1 MNKRHAFAL
10 TLALPLS
17 LSIALP
23 ETALATDIGYVD
35 MQQVLEKS
43 KLGSRV
49 QADLRKDFEPKA
61 KPLGEEE
68 QAIRQLQATLA
79 KESALMSKDQ
89 AAKKEAEIKKR
100 IQAYEKTAG
109 AFQQELMKAQQEKGR
124 EVLGPAQKAVDA
136 VAKEKKLSVV
146 LERSMAGIVYLD
158 KGLDITGEVVK
169 QMDAGTK

>member
-1 MNKRHAFAL
+1 MNKRYILALALAFPTFLSL
-10 TLALPLS
+10 TLPG
-17 LSIALP
+17 
-23 ETALATDIGYVD
+23 TAQATDIGYVD

-49 QADLRKDFEPKA
+49 QAELRKDFEPKA
-61 KPLGEEE
+61 KPLGDEE

-79 KESALMSKDQ
+79 KEAALMSKEQ
-89 AAKKEAEIKKR
+89 VAKKEAEIKKR

-136 VAKEKKLSVV
+136 VAKQKKLSVV

-158 KGLDITGEVVK
+158 QGLDITDEVVK
-169 QMDAGTK
+169 QMDAGAK